1 MAEPTALAKKHC
13 IPCEGGVPRIT
24 GNRVNELLAQLDG
37 WRAYEE
43 HHLGKVFVFPDFK
56 SALAFV
62 DTVGDLA
69 EAEGH
74 HPDIHLSWGRVELE
88 LWTHAIGGLSE
99 NDFVL
104 AARIDQLL
112 VGRHTPGSSPA

>member
-1 MAEPTALAKKHC
+1 MTDTVSLAKKHC
-13 IPCEGGVPRIT
+13 VPCEGGVPRLT
-24 GNRVNELLAQLDG
+24 GRRVTELLAELDG
-37 WRAYEE
+37 WRAVEE
-43 HHLGKVFVFPDFK
+43 HHLERVFVFPDFK
-56 SALAFV
+56 SA
-62 DTVGDLA
+62 LA

-104 AARIDQLL
+104 AARIDAVAAGHRRL
-112 VGRHTPGSSPA
+112 GA